1 MTVSTHYKTERQAR
15 ERILKEIGSGSI
27 LSINGKLCIFPVDRG
42 HEKGAEFHVITENA
56 IIHIYN
62 QKSRKYVTSLIARPA
77 QLLRYGV
84 DIPKEVLEKAREHMR
99 KGYNEI

>member
-15 ERILKEIGSGSI
+15 ESILKEIGSGPI
-27 LSINGKLCIFPVDRG
+27 LSINGRLCVFSVDKG
-42 HEKGAEFHVITENA
+42 HIKGAEYHVITENA

-62 QKSRKYVTSLIARPA
+62 QKSKKYITSLIARPA

-84 DIPKEVLEKAREHMR
+84 DIPQEVLNKAKDHVL